1 MDELELL
8 RQYAA
13 RTASTEPPAVDVG
26 ERVLATIRSSRP
38 QSESL
43 SSATRPLWL
52 AMAASLLVAGTL
64 GIYAQQLVADWQD
77 PLASLFTPFLVT
89 LQ

>member
-13 RTASTEPPAVDVG
+13 RTAATKPPAIDVG
-26 ERVLATIRSSRP
+26 ERVLATIRNSRP
-38 QSESL
+38 QDDAL
-43 SSATRPLWL
+43 AATRPLWL

-89 LQ
+89 MQ